1 MSPSPPHRALITSH
15 PNHTVLAG
23 KLQDFLHWRN
33 ANAPP
38 TSWPPTARARPR
50 PQRAT
55 APLGLPQATS
65 SMIEPGG
72 GR

>member
-33 ANAPP
+33 ANARPP
-38 TSWPPTARARPR
+38 DVLAANGASAPASAASDSAAGAAPKPRA
-50 PQRAT
+50 A
-55 APLGLPQATS
+55 
-65 SMIEPGG
+65 
-72 GR
+72 